1 MVPLARLRVAIP
13 SAPTSTVDPKT
24 RRCRSTRSSTLQLTS
39 PAQNPHLIVMVLR
52 PRHTIG
58 NAINSS
64 IANAGSRNEQIE
76 CRSEARES
84 TPTRV
89 EARDSLWPAGD
100 NAARRRRVLPGAAYR
115 NDWWRNGLVRRCG
128 QRATSQRGCTIAADK
143 PPTGTVPLQGG
154 SHTHRYGD
162 PRVTT

>member
-24 RRCRSTRSSTLQLTS
+24 RRCRSTRSSTIQHTS

-58 NAINSS
+58 NAITRRSRTLAHGTSKSS
-64 IANAGSRNEQIE
+64 AA
-76 CRSEARES
+76 SETRES